1 MFNKKLIKN
10 NKKMMVFLI
19 IFMILIYIRDARIFE
34 IPNYIYVLFVFAM
47 IPFLSKEQLIGLGIC
62 MCFFINAFQTNL
74 ILLGII
80 IVLVVKNLS
89 EMHFNTRFLLLFMI
103 GIWEL
108 FHFVYSPFSFEEYRR
123 FIIIILFLAI
133 CDCLIIEDYRLI
145 LDMFLMIGAFAMF
158 DILSQYFYYAGN
170 NIMAIINYKYRFG
183 NVAMINNEVINRVYD
198 NENYIAYFCL
208 LGVLAA
214 MLIKRETAENKYIGF
229 VAYFGF
235 IGFLTRSKAFFI
247 CVGFIVIWIIITLFV
262 SRITQTTKSHIIS
275 WTISMGAMLF
285 FLVSKKNNI
294 IEAINNVLTRFQTT
308 NLTTGRSEVFADY
321 FRFWTSNPLYMLFG
335 IGTQSV
341 DIKSSNIHT
350 MHNVFQELFVCIG
363 IIGVIIFVIYIYR
376 EYKSITNRSGR
387 LDSYKIMSIVTAL
400 LFLSSIQYL
409 RSPQIFI
416 TTLLIICILRYKL
429 KRQDFT
435 TIS

>member
-1 MFNKKLIKN
+1 MFNKELIRN
-10 NKKMMVFLI
+10 NKKMMAFLF
-19 IFMILIYIRDARIFE
+19 IFMILIYIRDARVFE
-34 IPNYIYVLFVFAM
+34 IPNYIYVLSVFFM
-47 IPFLSKEQLIGLGIC
+47 IPFFNKEQLIGLGIS

-89 EMHFNTRFLLLFMI
+89 EIHFNTRFLLLVMI

-145 LDMFLMIGAFAMF
+145 LDMFLLIGAFAMF

-183 NVAMINNEVINRVYD
+183 NIAMVNNEVINRVYD

-208 LGVLAA
+208 LGVLTS
-214 MLIKRETAENKYIGF
+214 MLSKRETAENKYIGF
-229 VAYFGF
+229 AAYFGF

-247 CVGFIVIWIIITLFV
+247 CVGFIILWVIITFSV

-275 WTISMGAMLF
+275 WTISMGVMLF
-285 FLVSKKNNI
+285 VLIYKKNDI
-294 IEAINNVLTRFQTT
+294 IEVINNVLIRFQTT

-341 DIKSSNIHT
+341 DIKSSNVHT
-350 MHNVFQELFVCIG
+350 MHNMFEELFVCIG
-363 IIGVIIFVIYIYR
+363 IIGVIIFVIYVYM
-376 EYKSITNRSGR
+376 EYKSITKKSGR
-387 LDSYKIMSIVTAL
+387 LDSYKIMSVVTAM

-416 TTLLIICILRYKL
+416 TTLLIICILSYKL
-429 KRQDFT
+429 KRQDYT